1 MCPLQVVIP
10 RFPFL
15 PEIGPA
21 YFGPNRFSLTI
32 FTPLLFLQPVR
43 KPVLYLLPHALLRT
57 CLVFYLFH
65 IILVHLFRCL
75 RRVLYVLEMILPFYL
90 AVLPLSIL
98 YLFLHQMS
106 GLLTLYLSPKSSLFV
121 PKIILVVTLIGSPL
135 LDTRSAAGQNP
146 LLTPLGDTYGH
157 SRSGLG
163 YAHPF
168 PSVLS

>member
-1 MCPLQVVIP
+1 MYLQARMCPLQVVIP

-15 PEIGPA
+15 PEVGPA

-90 AVLPLSIL
+90 AVLPHLSIL
-98 YLFLHQMS
+98 YLFRLQMS

-121 PKIILVVTLIGSPL
+121 EDSLCYVDWFSAPG
-135 LDTRSAAGQNP
+135 TRSAACQNP
-146 LLTPLGDTYGH
+146 L
-157 SRSGLG
+157 
-163 YAHPF
+163 
-168 PSVLS
+168 